1 MATKQPVEKIL
12 RLGIIQNGRI
22 IEERLLRNR
31 EAVTVGQT
39 LKNTFVIA
47 SNAFPP
53 AFTMFDVK
61 GGKYVLHFTDKMSGR
76 MLLGSSVH
84 DLESLKRSGKAKKS
98 GSGWTIELSQRARG
112 KVTLGDVTILFQFVK
127 PPPLAVLPQLP
138 ANMRGGLLLFV
149 ANVMGLSGGFL
160 TSMLFSGIAQIGA
173 VLWLVYMVPPPQRS
187 AGIDAMPDRFV
198 QILEPQP
205 EQEEP
210 PETDP
215 TETDLS
221 EDGEPVEAVEEE
233 EEESNDQPEPTD
245 DEPAGQEDAGE
256 DTRSEDVIREQA
268 QERVRQESALA
279 AFYGGAEDS
288 DGPTLGFTTALTD
301 RRADEVLQS
310 QTALGENAG
319 SGGIV
324 SRSGLATSSGAEGE
338 VGRATVQ
345 SGGSRVAEEA
355 TTERTEEREAVAVR
369 ASVRTNRP
377 QTAGTGE
384 LDSNSLRSVLRRRQS
399 DIQRCYERGL
409 ASNPE
414 LSGRVEIQFT
424 VGRGGAVTEAS
435 LRTNELGDAVGS
447 CIVGR
452 VRRWRFD
459 EPQGGP
465 AVVRVPYILEP
476 GE

>member
-22 IEERLLRNR
+22 IEERLLRSR

-112 KVTLGDVTILFQFVK
+112 KVSLGDVTILFQFVN

-160 TSMLFSGIAQIGA
+160 TSMLLSGVAQIGA
-173 VLWLVYMVPPPQRS
+173 VLWLVYMVPPPQRT

-205 EQEEP
+205 EEEEEP
-210 PETDP
+210 PPTDP

-221 EDGEPVEAVEEE
+221 EDGEPVDAAEEE
-233 EEESNDQPEPTD
+233 EDSNEPVEPAE
-245 DEPAGQEDAGE
+245 DEPAGQENAGE

-279 AFYGGAEDS
+279 AFYGGADDS
-288 DGPTLGFTTALTD
+288 DGPALGFTTALSD

-369 ASVRTNRP
+369 ATVRTSRP

-384 LDSNSLRSVLRRRQS
+384 LDQSNLRSVIRRRQS

-409 ASNPE
+409 ASDPE
-414 LSGRVEIQFT
+414 LRGRVEIQFT

-435 LRTNELGDAVGS
+435 LRTNEVGDAVGS

-452 VRRWRFD
+452 VRRWRFE

-465 AVVRVPYILEP
+465 AVVRFPFILEP